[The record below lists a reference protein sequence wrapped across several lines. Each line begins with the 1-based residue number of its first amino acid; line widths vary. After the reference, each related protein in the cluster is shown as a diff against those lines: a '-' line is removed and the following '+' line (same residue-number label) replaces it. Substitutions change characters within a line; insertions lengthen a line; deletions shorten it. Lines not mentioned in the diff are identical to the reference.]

1 MAYETGTKV
10 SASRPVLLV
19 EDNEDDIFF
28 MQRAFRLS
36 GIENALMVAQDGQ
49 QALDYLKAKG
59 AFADRSRFPLPCIV
73 LLDLQL
79 PLVKGLDVLKWMRS
93 KHEFQT
99 LLVVIV
105 TSSREA
111 RDIDSAYRLGANSF
125 LVKPPDEPG
134 LREMV
139 DGIKLYWLTLNQL
152 APECME

>member
-1 MAYETGTKV
+1 MAYDTGTKV
-10 SASRPVLLV
+10 SPSRPVLLV

-28 MQRAFRLS
+28 MQRAFKLS
-36 GIENALMVAQDGQ
+36 GIENALMVAQDGR
-49 QALDYLKAKG
+49 QALDYLEAKG
-59 AFADRSRFPLPCIV
+59 AFADRTRFPLPCIV

-79 PLVKGLDVLKWMRS
+79 PMVKGLDVLKWMRS

-125 LVKPPDEPG
+125 LVKPPDELG

>member
-1 MAYETGTKV
+1 
-10 SASRPVLLV
+10 
-19 EDNEDDIFF
+19 
-28 MQRAFRLS
+28 
-36 GIENALMVAQDGQ
+36 
-49 QALDYLKAKG
+49 
-59 AFADRSRFPLPCIV
+59 
-73 LLDLQL
+73 
-79 PLVKGLDVLKWMRS
+79 VKGLDVLKWMRS

-125 LVKPPDEPG
+125 LVKPPDELG